1 MWAFLLMYDIPNAVR
16 KRDELFNLTANAYVS
31 IYEQNLLDMAQIT
44 QDELRNACPDWTR
57 EQDGGKQILIPKI
70 KETAPR
76 IASDDQLL
84 KLTEFVSFLEN

>member
-1 MWAFLLMYDIPNAVR
+1 MYDIPNAVR

-31 IYEQNLLDMAQIT
+31 IYEQNLLDMAQMT
-44 QDELRNACPDWTR
+44 QDELRNVCPDWTR